1 MDISKYLT
9 NKDVSISNDDID
21 LEKLTSDIRK
31 GYVEEK

>member
-21 LEKLTSDIRK
+21 RCIKEFME
-31 GYVEEK
+31 GE